1 MPTYTVYANDGCI
14 VKQEYPTQHF
24 SLTQTFQCETN
35 NKRVVMLCGFPLPAT
50 NLRFKRITGLKAY
63 IYFRSGALYYGR
75 SLPDGYLI
83 EIKERQS
90 FSLATYNSVTF
101 GSKSSGTMYSIS
113 ASPSYAYG
121 IPPGNYTDVFEK
133 GIGAYLAYIS
143 TSTDNPIGETPAA
156 SNKPYLEVEYTD
168 ETVGLTPRDLMPG
181 DGYVNRH
188 QDNVFAWTEKQLSQ
202 TAQRVAATSTVLK
215 WRQGSSGTVHTIS
228 AGTGNTVTVP
238 ADTFPAGEIQWSVE
252 ITANSGVVTSSDWKT
267 ISTTEETSSAAP
279 MSPVGQIIDGT
290 AESVFRW
297 QHIISTGTQPTGA
310 DLQKSQ
316 DGTNWTNLKS
326 VFGAATETTIPAN
339 TFTAGTWYWRVRT
352 YNTDEVEGSWSEA
365 AQIIVIAAPD
375 APGIYVERSAPN
387 WMIRWQQSGQQ
398 AYEIRLDGEKIAAG
412 FGQQSNYA
420 YDSWTEPGSHTVEVR
435 IQSIYSMWSPWGTAT
450 LQITNTPGPGITL
463 VAEASDSA
471 PESLLTWNGGD
482 YDRFIVYRDGKKIG
496 ETEETSF
503 TDHFGAGAVSY
514 QVRGVY
520 DDTGFYGLSNSAT
533 LTIQVPELSIYD
545 VTTGNWLSIELS
557 EVQSRA
563 LNGSVSRAAAF
574 LHFAGTEKPSVEFG
588 EAIDRVI
595 SFDCA
600 FRKTDAVSAAA
611 FEAMLGHTVC
621 LKLQTGETII
631 GALTAYSC
639 KYTSFY
645 EAFSSAVT
653 ETEFS
658 EVDANG

>member
-1 MPTYTVYANDGCI
+1 MPTYTVYANDGAI
-14 VKQEYPTQHF
+14 IKEEYPNQHF
-24 SLTQTFQCETN
+24 SGTTVTCETDF
-35 NKRVVMLCGFPLPAT
+35 KAVDMLCGFPMPSN
-50 NLRFKRITGLKAY
+50 NLKFKEVTKLTVYVYFTRGSHGGGYTLQDGKLGLIRRREA
-63 IYFRSGALYYGR
+63 F
-75 SLPDGYLI
+75 
-83 EIKERQS
+83 Q
-90 FSLATYNSVTF
+90 LATYNNTEITPLDYAI
-101 GSKSSGTMYSIS
+101 SSA
-113 ASPSYAYG
+113 ASPSYAYTTFQTETIREVFDHG
-121 IPPGNYTDVFEK
+121 IVAKFNRNSSTLEK
-133 GIGAYLAYIS
+133 VEAQTNLGQ
-143 TSTDNPIGETPAA
+143 
-156 SNKPYLEVEYTD
+156 NKPYLIVEYND
-168 ETVGLTPRDLMPG
+168 QDVGMRVRDLTPVG
-181 DGYVNRH
+181 VYVNRH
-188 QDNVFAWTEKQLSQ
+188 ENTLFSWRTVDPWKSAEALE
-202 TAQRVAATSTVLK
+202 TSSAVLK

-238 ADTFPAGEIQWSVE
+238 ADTFPAGGIQWSVE
-252 ITANSGVVTSSDWKT
+252 ITANSGIVTSSDWKT
-267 ISTTEETSSAAP
+267 ISTTEETSSAEP
-279 MSPVGQIIDGT
+279 LSPVGQIIDGT

-316 DGTNWTNLKS
+316 DGTNWTTLKS

-352 YNTDEVEGSWSEA
+352 YNSDEAAGNWSEA

-387 WMIRWQQSGQQ
+387 WMIRWQKTGQQ

-420 YDSWTEPGSHTVEVR
+420 YDSWTEPGNHTVEVR

-463 VAEASDSA
+463 VAEESESA
-471 PESLLTWNGGD
+471 PESLLAWNGGD

-520 DDTGFYGLSNSAT
+520 DETGFYGLSNSAT
-533 LTIQVPELSIYD
+533 LTIPVTELSLYD

-557 EVQSRA
+557 EVQSRV

-588 EAIDRVI
+588 ETIDRVI

>member
-1 MPTYTVYANDGCI
+1 MPEYRLYANGGC
-14 VKQEYPTQHF
+14 VTKESDPSQ
-24 SLTQTFQCETN
+24 N
-35 NKRVVMLCGFPLPAT
+35 FPLPSAYLKE
-50 NLRFKRITGLKAY
+50 NNAYMLMGFEQAPDYIKFKGI
-63 IYFRSGALYYGR
+63 S
-75 SLPDGYLI
+75 
-83 EIKERQS
+83 
-90 FSLATYNSVTF
+90 SVTF
-101 GSKSSGTMYSIS
+101 MPYVYSGFKEPPGKNGELYWISSRPEFTAATFNNVQLSYVGDLPYIITQYTTPQGYCPTPMGNSSGTWYTLGIAVKIIRDEGRTPEIYSPTYPDESYRPYAKIIHTGVDLGIQAQN
-113 ASPSYAYG
+113 ASPS
-121 IPPGNYTDVFEK
+121 
-133 GIGAYLAYIS
+133 S
-143 TSTDNPIGETPAA
+143 
-156 SNKPYLEVEYTD
+156 
-168 ETVGLTPRDLMPG
+168 
-181 DGYVNRH
+181 GYVNPAIENRFSWDYVA
-188 QDNVFAWTEKQLSQ
+188 QGNTLEPLTVSSANFIWKQ
-202 TAQRVAATSTVLK
+202 
-215 WRQGSSGTVHTIS
+215 GESGTEHTTSI
-228 AGTGNTVTVP
+228 GTNGYIDIN
-238 ADTFPAGEIQWSVE
+238 ADTFPLGAIKWKVVV
-252 ITANSGVVTSSDWKT
+252 TANSGVVNDTGWYS
-267 ISTTEETSSAAP
+267 ISTVEVSSSAETQ
-279 MSPVGQIIDGT
+279 SPVGQIIDGT

-435 IQSIYSMWSPWGTAT
+435 IQSAYGLWSPWGTAS

-463 VAEASDSA
+463 VAEASESA

-533 LTIQVPELSIYD
+533 LTIQVPELSLYD
-545 VTTGNWLSIELS
+545 VTEKSWLSIELS
-557 EVQSRA
+557 EVQSRV

-600 FRKTDAVSAAA
+600 FRKDDAVSAAA
-611 FEAMLGHTVC
+611 FEAMMGHTVC

-631 GALTAYSC
+631 GALTAYNR

-645 EAFSSAVT
+645 TAFSSAVT